1 VITLTTTQTGL
12 LASIVA
18 EVATRYDTQAATEP
32 RSNISDYWLAEAAQA
47 RQLAAILG
55 DALTVTVE
63 SVRLTPPAPADS
75 RSDLVWAVNN
85 APPNR

>member
-1 VITLTTTQTGL
+1 MITLTTAQTGL

-63 SVRLTPPAPADS
+63 SVRLTPAAPAD
-75 RSDLVWAVNN
+75 SDLVWAVNN